1 METPKTPDFIVS
13 ELIKELKEQNERK
26 DKLARN
32 LLMALCGCLVVI
44 LLVVGGFLW
53 YLNQYDFTSS
63 EYVEA
68 TGVYTLV
75 DSEGNV
81 VAQDLS
87 PEDMQQI
94 MEVIDGQDSCD
105 ENQE

>member
-1 METPKTPDFIVS
+1 MEQSTDFIVT
-13 ELIKELKEQNERK
+13 ELIRELKDQNERK
-26 DKLARN
+26 DKLARS
-32 LLMALCGCLVVI
+32 LLGALCGSLAIIVVI
-44 LLVVGGFLW
+44 VACFLL

-63 EYVEA
+63 EVIEA

-87 PEDMQQI
+87 PEDIEAI
-94 MEVIDGQDSCD
+94 MEVIDGEDPSDSS
-105 ENQE
+105 QE

>member
-1 METPKTPDFIVS
+1 MEPAPDFIVS
-13 ELIKELKEQNERK
+13 ELIKELRDQNERK
-26 DKLARN
+26 DKLSRN
-32 LLMALCGCLVVI
+32 LLVALCGSLLGIVLIVVSF
-44 LLVVGGFLW
+44 LL

-63 EYVEA
+63 EIIEA

-87 PEDMQQI
+87 PEDIEAI
-94 MEVIDGQDSCD
+94 MEVIDGKDPSNS
-105 ENQE
+105 NQE